1 MERPRRPVIP
11 VQPVAG
17 RPSAE
22 ALARIDWRWH
32 WATLG
37 WAPHRLGFFLALV
50 VLGAA
55 SLWWASVQA
64 APLAWWRVPPAA
76 LPPAVVHAAVMVFG
90 FMPLFFAGFGFT
102 ALPKWLEVQPW
113 PVRVLC
119 APLVLQALGW
129 LAWLGG
135 AMATPALAWVG
146 LGAAW
151 LGLGWTGALLAW
163 LVWCSPLADR
173 LHARLIVVAWGVGWL
188 CLAAL
193 GLAVWRGDFALA
205 QALARA
211 GLWGFV
217 LVVFAAALHRMIPF
231 FTSSAMPGIAA
242 RRPFW
247 VLALM
252 VGAAWGEAGA
262 ALVGEWWP
270 LSAPAL
276 LLRGMLELGVGA
288 VLLWL
293 AGVWWRVLGLKNRL
307 LAMLHAGFVWLGL
320 AWVLGGAAH
329 AWHGWQGTA
338 VWPLAMLHALA
349 LGCMGALMLAM
360 VSRVSCGHGGRPL
373 VADGLLWSLFWLLQ
387 GAVLLRLAA
396 ALWPAWGAALL
407 PWAAL
412 LWAVVVLAWGLR
424 MGRWYGRPR
433 ADGRPG

>member
-1 MERPRRPVIP
+1 MSDRPVIP
-11 VQPVAG
+11 LKVKSG
-17 RPSAE
+17 KPSPE
-22 ALARIDWRWH
+22 VLAQLDRHWRSRY
-32 WATLG
+32 LML
-37 WAPHRLGFFLALV
+37 APHRLGFFLAMVLLV
-50 VLGAA
+50 ASGA
-55 SLWWASVQA
+55 WWALVQVS
-64 APLAWWRVPPAA
+64 RISDGA
-76 LPPAVVHAAVMVFG
+76 LSLHFGLSPSLLHAAVMVFG
-90 FMPLFFAGFGFT
+90 FIPLFFSGFLFT
-102 ALPKWLEVQPW
+102 AGPKWLGVEPW
-113 PVRVLC
+113 ETSALRP
-119 APLVLQALGW
+119 ALVLQAAGW
-129 LAWLGG
+129 LVWLAGG
-135 AMATPALAWVG
+135 HIDSVLAMLGSCVAWVG
-146 LGAAW
+146 LAW
-151 LGLGWTGALLAW
+151 MASLFWR
-163 LVWCSPLADR
+163 LVLCSQAPDQV
-173 LHARLIVVAWGVGWL
+173 HARAIGVAMGVGVL
-188 CLAAL
+188 SLLGMCLSL
-193 GLAVWRGDFALA
+193 VFEA
-205 QALARA
+205 QDIARVFVLTA
-211 GLWGFV
+211 LWGFV
-217 LVVFAAALHRMIPF
+217 LVVYATVAHRMIPF

-262 ALVGEWWP
+262 VLAGAWWP
-270 LSAPAL
+270 PSAPAL

-293 AGVWWRVLGLKNRL
+293 AGVWWRVLGLRNRL